1 MLDSDIS
8 DSDEGG
14 EPVPPPMSKALSE
27 HKAFFEHKASPEQL
41 GSFDVRRRIE
51 HIRELRRLR
60 ELLEDPSFDELG

>member
-14 EPVPPPMSKALSE
+14 EPVPPPMPQESRE
-27 HKAFFEHKASPEQL
+27 PL
-41 GSFDVRRRIE
+41 GSLDVRRRIE

-60 ELLEDPSFDELG
+60 ELLDDPSFDELG